1 MSAFT
6 ALSKEALLDAIRRR
20 IVAAVIL
27 LCLFSLMVID
37 GFTSCAGNVSLNGE
51 DVQLAEMAGA
61 SGAIL
66 FVALGLWIAVLA
78 AILAS
83 DHLQQTLED
92 GSANLSLARPLSR
105 NTFALARLTGVLAV
119 ALVTGAVL
127 LGSAAG
133 LLNLRSGLPL
143 GPALI
148 AGAHVGVAAFVC
160 ATFSMTL
167 SLWLPRLATMLTMLG
182 FIATMATANL
192 MSFVP
197 REEPWTGSL
206 ALLDRFGPP
215 LAKAPIAALANWM
228 PVAETGLDPLRSG
241 AALCLWA
248 VLGCAALLIS
258 FRRVELGR

>member
-1 MSAFT
+1 MRPFT

-20 IVAAVIL
+20 VVAAVIL
-27 LCLFSLMVID
+27 LCLFSLMAID

-61 SGAIL
+61 SGPIL

-119 ALVTGAVL
+119 ALLTGAVL

-133 LLNLRSGLPL
+133 LPNVRTGNQSCPL
-143 GPALI
+143 GQL
-148 AGAHVGVAAFVC
+148 
-160 ATFSMTL
+160 
-167 SLWLPRLATMLTMLG
+167 
-182 FIATMATANL
+182 
-192 MSFVP
+192 
-197 REEPWTGSL
+197 
-206 ALLDRFGPP
+206 
-215 LAKAPIAALANWM
+215 
-228 PVAETGLDPLRSG
+228 
-241 AALCLWA
+241 
-248 VLGCAALLIS
+248 
-258 FRRVELGR
+258 